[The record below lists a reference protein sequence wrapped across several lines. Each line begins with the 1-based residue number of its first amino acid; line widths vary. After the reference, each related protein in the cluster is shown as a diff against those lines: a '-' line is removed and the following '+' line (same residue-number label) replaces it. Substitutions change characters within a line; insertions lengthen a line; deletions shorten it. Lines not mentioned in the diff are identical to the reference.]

1 MQRVFKKWVLV
12 LAGSLLVSFALGAW
26 KTDLYKAPND
36 GGVQKIVMVGGPGVF
51 SSISIKSV
59 NTFFDLRHS

>member
-12 LAGSLLVSFALGAW
+12 LVSFASGAV
-26 KTDLYKAPND
+26 KIDLYKALID
-36 GGVQKIVMVGGPGVF
+36 SGGVQKIMMVGGPGVF